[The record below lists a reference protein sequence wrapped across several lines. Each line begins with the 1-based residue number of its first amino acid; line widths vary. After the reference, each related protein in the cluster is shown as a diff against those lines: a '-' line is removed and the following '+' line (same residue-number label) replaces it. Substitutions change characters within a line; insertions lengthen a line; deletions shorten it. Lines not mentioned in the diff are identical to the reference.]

1 MAIKPQYFFIRSII
15 LRNTLIP
22 YDQIMQ
28 RRIIGRR
35 QDAQPGPF
43 GIVAAGWI
51 AGLLPDGG
59 GRADRLS
66 FGPDHPAPPGRQ
78 RWEAVL

>member
-51 AGLLPDGG
+51 AGLLPD
-59 GRADRLS
+59 ADERFVTVNKSNFQLPLRVKIRE
-66 FGPDHPAPPGRQ
+66 GILA
-78 RWEAVL
+78 